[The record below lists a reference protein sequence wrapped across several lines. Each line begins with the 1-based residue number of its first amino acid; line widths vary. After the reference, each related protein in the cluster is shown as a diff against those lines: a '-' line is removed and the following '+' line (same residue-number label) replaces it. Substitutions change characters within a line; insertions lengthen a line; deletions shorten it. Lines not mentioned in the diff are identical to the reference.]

1 MTIKFITPEP
11 LPTPHE
17 NELLI
22 ILNEE
27 CTEIIQECLKIQHLA
42 SKVLRFGLNEIQPGT
57 VLRNVDLL
65 GAEIGDFMAV
75 VNRLYDQNVLAKD
88 LVEWA
93 SERKEKKLEKYIQ
106 TLPSADGGNKRPA
119 TLNEIIEIVS
129 KDGYSMPVK
138 DLKRELDN
146 RGLGYLK

>member
-1 MTIKFITPEP
+1 MTIKFITPEL

-57 VLRNVDLL
+57 VLSNVDLL

-75 VNRLYDQNVLAKD
+75 VNRLYDQNVHAQD
-88 LVEWA
+88 LDDWA

-106 TLPSADGGNKRPA
+106 TMTSTGGGNKPTA
-119 TLNEIIEIVS
+119 TLTEFIATVS
-129 KDGYSMPVK
+129 K
-138 DLKRELDN
+138 N
-146 RGLGYLK
+146 RY